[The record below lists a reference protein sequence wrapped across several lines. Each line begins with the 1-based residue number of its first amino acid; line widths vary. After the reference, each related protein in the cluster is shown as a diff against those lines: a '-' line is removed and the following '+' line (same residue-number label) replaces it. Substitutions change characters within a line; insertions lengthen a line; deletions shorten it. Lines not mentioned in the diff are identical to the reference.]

1 VWVNGHPLA
10 RSPKKDIS
18 YDSLKN
24 KWYPCAKMQQKGN
37 TLIFSPFTTV
47 PQNNISIYN
56 PFGKV
61 DTTQPVETEIPAPEA
76 HTY

>member
-1 VWVNGHPLA
+1 
-10 RSPKKDIS
+10 
-18 YDSLKN
+18 
-24 KWYPCAKMQQKGN
+24 MQQKGN

-61 DTTQPVETEIPAPEA
+61 DTTEPVEAEIPAPEA
-76 HTY
+76 HAN